1 MHVLIKVYSVV
12 NMTNTC
18 FIWVCREQENRQNG
32 GGRKKAIKKI
42 SPNVV
47 RQLVQTITC
56 NWPITP
62 SALSFYPFFCE
73 IKIQLFVNV
82 AVFFFPEDLLPVLCC
97 PALSQLFLQL
107 SGILC
112 QEIGRP
118 QRFVSSFWSPDFC
131 TNATNTSKH
140 TYTITYIIHIQDKGL
155 CLTRNLVFSNL
166 LFLCPHFL
174 RWDLT

>member
-1 MHVLIKVYSVV
+1 MYVLIKAYSLV

-18 FIWVCREQENRQNG
+18 LISVCREGQNRHNG

-42 SPNVV
+42 SYVIWQPVE
-47 RQLVQTITC
+47 TITC

-73 IKIQLFVNV
+73 IKIQPFVNV

-118 QRFVSSFWSPDFC
+118 QRFVSSFWSPGFC

-140 TYTITYIIHIQDKGL
+140 TYTSSTYK
-155 CLTRNLVFSNL
+155 TKVYAL
-166 LFLCPHFL
+166 LEI
-174 RWDLT
+174 

>member
-1 MHVLIKVYSVV
+1 MQVLIKVHSLVD
-12 NMTNTC
+12 MTNTC
-18 FIWVCREQENRQNG
+18 FIRVCGERQNRQNG

-42 SPNVV
+42 SSYVV
-47 RQLVQTITC
+47 WQPVETITC

-73 IKIQLFVNV
+73 IKIQLFISV
-82 AVFFFPEDLLPVLCC
+82 AAFFFPEDLLPVLCC

-112 QEIGRP
+112 QEIDQP
-118 QRFVSSFWSPDFC
+118 QRFVSSFWSPGFC

-140 TYTITYIIHIQDKGL
+140 TYTITYIINIQDKGL

-166 LFLCPHFL
+166 LLCPHFL